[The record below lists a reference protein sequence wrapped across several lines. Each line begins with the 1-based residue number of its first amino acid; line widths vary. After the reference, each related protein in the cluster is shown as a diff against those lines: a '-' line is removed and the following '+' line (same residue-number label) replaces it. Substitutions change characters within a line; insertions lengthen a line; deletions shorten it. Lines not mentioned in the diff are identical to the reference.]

1 MKEMSASA
9 IDVEFRSM
17 TLDMGGNIELL
28 NKFLEFIYY
37 IFSTYKN
44 VCFGNLLPH
53 CNHCKIG

>member
-37 IFSTYKN
+37 ILNTYKN
-44 VCFGNLLPH
+44 LCFGNLLPR